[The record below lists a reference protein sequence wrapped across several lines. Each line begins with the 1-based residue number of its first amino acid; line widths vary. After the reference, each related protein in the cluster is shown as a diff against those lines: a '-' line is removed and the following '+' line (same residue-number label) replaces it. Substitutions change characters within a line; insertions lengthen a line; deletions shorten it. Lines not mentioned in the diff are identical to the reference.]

1 MAVRSSK
8 GERLGFFHSFGNW
21 LTPWGMPGAAGWG
34 THSYCPQLT
43 WRRAVDTWGKVV
55 GRSAG
60 AKVPDKLR
68 GKWPDGCGGTPV
80 SSPLWPQVE
89 LPTGSHPAPYWWMA
103 VGI

>member
-68 GKWPDGCGGTPV
+68 GKWPDGCGV
-80 SSPLWPQVE
+80 HLSPLLCGLRWSCP
-89 LPTGSHPAPYWWMA
+89 LGPTLPPTGGWL
-103 VGI
+103 